1 MKCGITLTVIAVPCI
16 KVALKILLFQSLPGS
31 QFFILYHIQYYHN
44 PIVWLHHLGEDR
56 KCSTVDSFWA
66 IFSICCGN
74 HMLSYVVVFIMYLHH
89 FQMVPMIQDSCTILA
104 QTMKEVA
111 DSGKSADVWRYA
123 HYIHHVQEEKG
134 VVMCTCMNMYWQFCA
149 SHSKLFLQY
158 AISEFMVVSS
168 IYMYM

>member
-1 MKCGITLTVIAVPCI
+1 MWNNINCNCSALYQSSSQNIVISVTARQPVFYFVPYTV
-16 KVALKILLFQSLPGS
+16 LSQS
-31 QFFILYHIQYYHN
+31 YC
-44 PIVWLHHLGEDR
+44 WLHHLGEDR